1 MKKENI
7 SLDNGKQSIK
17 KDTYERIHT
26 SNKVDAWDYLHF
38 SETLSFET
46 PKPSGKPSMNN
57 KIIQKMLNSWL
68 CLNQTTH
75 LYL

>member
-26 SNKVDAWDYLHF
+26 SNKVDA
-38 SETLSFET
+38 
-46 PKPSGKPSMNN
+46 
-57 KIIQKMLNSWL
+57 
-68 CLNQTTH
+68 
-75 LYL
+75 